1 MPHPQFPS
9 RHHVRHQILSVRHV
23 GRYKDPLRQSF
34 EGQVLKQVF
43 GVEYWQL
50 GVGDDRLA
58 DDLSLELLIGVQLW
72 RILVH
77 FDPVGVDEVVDNFL
91 PKIPRNLR
99 IPLKSLRQKP
109 GLISS

>member
-1 MPHPQFPS
+1 M
-9 RHHVRHQILSVRHV
+9 RHV
-23 GRYKDPLRQSF
+23 GSNQDPLRQSF
-34 EGQVLKQVF
+34 KLQVLKQVF

-58 DDLSLELLIGVQLW
+58 DDLGLELLVGVQFW
-72 RILVH
+72 GVLVH
-77 FDPVGVDEVVDNFL
+77 FHPIGVDKIVDNFL